1 LCGSFDQE
9 GAVEIHEHTENGILI
24 MRIES
29 QIDSTTGPVL
39 GDRLKEI
46 IGKGQQHLILDL
58 SAVPYISSA
67 GLRVLSIALKS
78 VRAPS
83 VGGDLYLANLSK
95 TVAHAFRISG
105 FDQVFHTYETVS
117 EAMAAMIASREFE
130 AGE

>member
-1 LCGSFDQE
+1 M
-9 GAVEIHEHTENGILI
+9 EIHEHIENGIVI
-24 MRIES
+24 IRIES

-46 IGKGQQHLILDL
+46 IGAGHPYLILDL
-58 SAVPYISSA
+58 SGVPYISSA

-78 VRAPS
+78 IRAS
-83 VGGDLYLANLSK
+83 NTGGDLYLANLSK

-117 EAMAAMIASREFE
+117 EAVAAMAASREFE